1 MAHAGSRRG
10 EKTVNR
16 TEGGKGRESEIS
28 FRGGSHVA
36 STVSRASANLT
47 ISRFSSRRFER
58 GGSIFT
64 SEPTSVDSLP
74 GRGEKIRRV
83 CVLLLSTPNG
93 RPASVEPGE
102 IFVAV

>member
-1 MAHAGSRRG
+1 
-10 EKTVNR
+10 
-16 TEGGKGRESEIS
+16 
-28 FRGGSHVA
+28 VA
-36 STVSRASANLT
+36 STISRVSAGLT
-47 ISRFSSRRFER
+47 ISRFSSRRLER

-64 SEPTSVDSLP
+64 SGPAAIDSLP